1 MPDEEFEELQIFHD
15 AVREYIISL
24 LLFILLYVSSFYT
37 ISKYK
42 KTESEEYCA
51 GDEDARAHRIALW
64 LCTFTLAVSAGAV
77 LLLPISIISNEVLL
91 AYPNSYYVKWLNSSL
106 IHGLWNHVFLFSN
119 LSLFILMPFAYFFT
133 EAEGFT
139 GSRKGI
145 KGRVYET
152 LVMLA
157 LLAVAVTGLV
167 WVGSALFGQDLFEK
181 QTSYDVWNI
190 YLPYFYSFISFLG
203 VLLLLICTPVG
214 FSRMFTVMGQLVI
227 KPQFL
232 RDIEEELNTV
242 LLEED
247 DLKRKIENTSYGSH
261 CTSIEHRVP
270 GRTANGHAN
279 NVSIEEKLQEVQGDR
294 KELEKR
300 RNRSSCCRNLYYPL
314 VMLFLLAFTVLGVL
328 MVAQNMFQLLVGIKA
343 LPVGT
348 KETVLGITSL
358 SALGSV
364 GAVLEIIL
372 IFYIMSASVV
382 GFYSLPFFGRIR
394 PVYLETSMVHII
406 LNSSVLLILSSA
418 LPILSRTLGITN
430 FDLIGNF
437 GSMDWLGNFYII
449 FTYNAIFT
457 GATVLCLVTKVTVTV
472 RREILQKIIA
482 AFTQERPR
490 SYSLNGDV
498 RSD

>member
-37 ISKYK
+37 ISKFK
-42 KTESEEYCA
+42 KTDSEEYCA
-51 GDEDARAHRIALW
+51 GDEDALAYRIALW
-64 LCTFTLAVSAGAV
+64 LCTYTLAVSAGAV

-119 LSLFILMPFAYFFT
+119 LSLFMLMSFAYFFT
-133 EAEGFT
+133 EAEGFS

-145 KGRVYET
+145 KARVYET
-152 LVMLA
+152 LVILA
-157 LLAVAVTGLV
+157 LLAVSVTGLV
-167 WVGSALFGQDLFEK
+167 WVASALFGENLFEK

-203 VLLLLICTPVG
+203 VLLLLLCTPVG

-232 RDIEEELNTV
+232 RDIEEELATV
-242 LLEED
+242 LLTED
-247 DLKRKIENTSYGSH
+247 DLKRRLQNDH
-261 CTSIEHRVP
+261 CSSIDHRVP
-270 GRTANGHAN
+270 GRIANGHAN
-279 NVSIEEKLQEVQGDR
+279 NASLKEKLQEVQRDR

-314 VMLFLLAFTVLGVL
+314 VMLVLLGFTVLGVL

-358 SALGSV
+358 SALGSI

-382 GFYSLPFFGRIR
+382 GFYSLPFFGSIR
-394 PVYLETSMVHII
+394 PVYSETSMVHII
-406 LNSSVLLILSSA
+406 LNCSVLLILSSA
-418 LPILSRTLGITN
+418 LPVLSRTLGITN
-430 FDLIGNF
+430 FDLVGNF

-457 GATVLCLVTKVTVTV
+457 GATVLCLVTNLTVTV
-472 RREILQKIIA
+472 RREIFLRIMS
-482 AFTQERPR
+482 AFKREKPR